1 MLLVRIV
8 DCALGHLP
16 SPSIESC
23 ILDCQLHIHVFILRF
38 LFFKAW
44 CMHTRVT
51 VVCYQS
57 TACLRRLCSKGFQLR
72 DFAIK
77 LSFTNYRFILSFICI
92 SNVSHFLAVHSV
104 YYVYMYVH
112 VTSLERPRA
121 YLLIGEVLLSSIS

>member
-23 ILDCQLHIHVFILRF
+23 ILDCQLHMHVFILRF
-38 LFFKAW
+38 FFNTW
-44 CMHTRVT
+44 CMHTRVA
-51 VVCYQS
+51 VVCCQS

-77 LSFTNYRFILSFICI
+77 LTFINFCLLYVSAMSAIFWQSTLSITCTCT
-92 SNVSHFLAVHSV
+92 
-104 YYVYMYVH
+104 YV
-112 VTSLERPRA
+112 
-121 YLLIGEVLLSSIS
+121 

>member
-23 ILDCQLHIHVFILRF
+23 ILDCQLHMHVFILRF
-38 LFFKAW
+38 LFFNTW
-44 CMHTRVT
+44 CMHMRVA
-51 VVCYQS
+51 VVCCQS

-77 LSFTNYRFILSFICI
+77 LTFTNFSFICI
-92 SNVSHFLAVHSV
+92 SDVSHFLAINSV
-104 YYVYMYVH
+104 YYVYMYVR
-112 VTSLERPRA
+112 VTSLARPHT
-121 YLLIGEVLLSSIS
+121 YLLIGEVLLIVPS

>member
-1 MLLVRIV
+1 MLLVTIV

-38 LFFKAW
+38 LFFNAW

-57 TACLRRLCSKGFQLR
+57 TACLRRLCSKDFQLR
-72 DFAIK
+72 DFTIK
-77 LSFTNYRFILSFICI
+77 LSFTNYRFC
-92 SNVSHFLAVHSV
+92 
-104 YYVYMYVH
+104 YMYQQCQPFFGSPLRILY
-112 VTSLERPRA
+112 VTSLAQPRA
-121 YLLIGEVLLSSIS
+121 YLLIGEVLLIGVVLLIV